1 VKLPPSIAAC
11 LFVGFILWLI
21 RRYSKEA
28 GAMSYGLW
36 VPFIWVAIN
45 ISRSV
50 GYWFVNG
57 TEAAKSEIVDISQG
71 SFIDRYTYLFLII
84 IGLLVLSQR
93 RINWSSLL
101 ASGRWLWIFYFY
113 LLLSVL
119 WSDYTFISF
128 KRWFKD
134 AGDLIMILIIVSE
147 KDPIEA
153 IRWIFVRC
161 AYLLIPLSVLF
172 IKWYPDIGRYYNNWT
187 WTTCY
192 CGITLGKNQL
202 GLLCM
207 LSGLFLLWQMVDVYP
222 ARGIRTSLRNLWPD
236 LLVLVMC
243 LWMLWIAESATA
255 LFSFLLGAVIL
266 FGTRLRVIRSNFG
279 SLGWVLAGV
288 ALLMLLFTVSSGFR
302 GMIAGLLGRDVTLT
316 TRTEIWERALELKTN
331 PLLGSG
337 FFSTWL
343 TPEAASMVE
352 EWGGLAHAHNGYL
365 ETYLNSGAIG
375 VLLLLAVL
383 VSAGKNAKS
392 QLYQRSTA
400 GYLFISLF
408 LAALFY
414 NYTEVTFNRSNVVG
428 MLVWLMSA
436 SGAAIISAPEGE
448 VVPTETE
455 SSSSFANVSAL
466 VGDESSLRS
475 SESEWSQVL

>member
-1 VKLPPSIAAC
+1 
-11 LFVGFILWLI
+11 
-21 RRYSKEA
+21 
-28 GAMSYGLW
+28 
-36 VPFIWVAIN
+36 
-45 ISRSV
+45 
-50 GYWFVNG
+50 
-57 TEAAKSEIVDISQG
+57 
-71 SFIDRYTYLFLII
+71 
-84 IGLLVLSQR
+84 
-93 RINWSSLL
+93 
-101 ASGRWLWIFYFY
+101 
-113 LLLSVL
+113 
-119 WSDYTFISF
+119 
-128 KRWFKD
+128 
-134 AGDLIMILIIVSE
+134 
-147 KDPIEA
+147 
-153 IRWIFVRC
+153 
-161 AYLLIPLSVLF
+161 
-172 IKWYPDIGRYYNNWT
+172 
-187 WTTCY
+187 
-192 CGITLGKNQL
+192 
-202 GLLCM
+202 M
-207 LSGLFLLWQMVDVYP
+207 LSGLFLLWQIVDVFP
-222 ARGIRTSLRNLWPD
+222 ARGIKTSLRNLWPD

-255 LFSFLLGAVIL
+255 LSCFVLGAVIF
-266 FGTRLRVIRSNFG
+266 FGTRLRLIRRNFTN
-279 SLGWVLAGV
+279 LGWVLAGV

-302 GMIAGLLGRDVTLT
+302 GTIAGALGRDVTLT

-383 VSAGKNAKS
+383 VSAGKNAKR

-428 MLVWLMSA
+428 MLLWLMSA
-436 SGAAIISAPEGE
+436 SGAAIISDPERE
-448 VVPTETE
+448 VILTETE

-466 VGDESSLRS
+466 VDNESRLRS
-475 SESEWSQVL
+475 SESEWTQVV

>member
-11 LFVGFILWLI
+11 LFVGFILWLF

-45 ISRSV
+45 VSRPI

-57 TEAAKSEIVDISQG
+57 TEAAASEAIELSQG
-71 SFIDRYTYLFLII
+71 SFIDRNTYLILICA
-84 IGLLVLSQR
+84 GVFVLLR
-93 RINWSSLL
+93 RRVNWSSFL

-134 AGDLIMILIIVSE
+134 AGDLVMILIILSE

-153 IRWIFVRC
+153 IRGIFIRC
-161 AYLLIPLSVLF
+161 AYLLVPLSVLF
-172 IKWYPDIGRYYNNWT
+172 IKWYPDIGRYYNHWT
-187 WTTCY
+187 WTTGY
-192 CGITLGKNQL
+192 SGITLGKNQL

-207 LSGLFLLWQMVDVYP
+207 LSGLFLLWQIVDVYP
-222 ARGIRTSLRNLWPD
+222 ARGMKTRLRNLWPD

-243 LWMLWIAESATA
+243 LWMLWIAGSATA
-255 LFSFLLGAVIL
+255 SFSFVLGAIVF

-302 GMIAGLLGRDVTLT
+302 GTIAGALGRDVTLT

-331 PLLGSG
+331 PLIGSG

-343 TPEAASMVE
+343 APEAASMVK

-383 VSAGKNAKS
+383 ASAGKNAKR

-408 LAALFY
+408 LVALFY

-428 MLVWLMSA
+428 MFLWLMSA
-436 SGAAIISAPEGE
+436 YGVAVTSEQDRE
-448 VVPTETE
+448 VILTDVGK
-455 SSSSFANVSAL
+455 SSSFANIPAL
-466 VGDESSLRS
+466 ADEHSPVT
-475 SESEWSQVL
+475 EC

>member
-1 VKLPPSIAAC
+1 MKLPPSIAAC
-11 LFVGFILWLI
+11 LFVGFILWLF

-45 ISRSV
+45 VSRPI

-57 TEAAKSEIVDISQG
+57 TEAAASETIDLSQG
-71 SFIDRYTYLFLII
+71 SFIDRNTYLILICA
-84 IGLLVLSQR
+84 GVFVLLR
-93 RINWSSLL
+93 RRVNWSSFL

-134 AGDLIMILIIVSE
+134 AGDLVMILIILSE

-153 IRWIFVRC
+153 IRGIFIRC
-161 AYLLIPLSVLF
+161 AYLLVPLSVLF
-172 IKWYPDIGRYYNNWT
+172 IKWYPDIGRYYNHWT
-187 WTTCY
+187 WTTGY
-192 CGITLGKNQL
+192 SGITLGKNQL

-207 LSGLFLLWQMVDVYP
+207 LSGLFLLWQIVDVYP
-222 ARGIRTSLRNLWPD
+222 ARGMKTRLRNLWPD

-243 LWMLWIAESATA
+243 LWMLWIAGSATA
-255 LFSFLLGAVIL
+255 SFSFVLGAIVF

-302 GMIAGLLGRDVTLT
+302 GTIAGALGRDVTLT

-331 PLLGSG
+331 PLIGSG

-343 TPEAASMVE
+343 APEAASMVK

-383 VSAGKNAKS
+383 ASAGKNAKR

-408 LAALFY
+408 LVALFY

-428 MLVWLMSA
+428 MFLWLMSA
-436 SGAAIISAPEGE
+436 YGVAVTSEQDRE
-448 VVPTETE
+448 VILTDVGK
-455 SSSSFANVSAL
+455 SSSFANIPAL
-466 VGDESSLRS
+466 ADEHSPVT
-475 SESEWSQVL
+475 EC

>member
-1 VKLPPSIAAC
+1 
-11 LFVGFILWLI
+11 
-21 RRYSKEA
+21 
-28 GAMSYGLW
+28 MSYGLW

-45 ISRSV
+45 VSRPV
-50 GYWFVNG
+50 GYWFVGG
-57 TEAAKSEIVDISQG
+57 TEAAKSEIIDISQG
-71 SFIDRYTYLFLII
+71 SFIDRNTYLFLII
-84 IGLLVLSQR
+84 IGLVVLSQR
-93 RINWSSLL
+93 RINWSSIL

-119 WSDYTFISF
+119 WSDYPFISF

-134 AGDLIMILIIVSE
+134 AGDLVMILIILSE

-153 IRWIFVRC
+153 IRGIFIRC
-161 AYLLIPLSVLF
+161 AYLLVPLSVLF
-172 IKWYPDIGRYYNNWT
+172 IKWYPDIGRYYEHWVWN
-187 WTTCY
+187 TCY

-207 LSGLFLLWQMVDVYP
+207 LSGLFLLWQIVDVYP
-222 ARGIRTSLRNLWPD
+222 DRGIKTRFRNLWPD
-236 LLVLVMC
+236 LLVLAMC
-243 LWMLWIAESATA
+243 LWMLWIADSATA
-255 LFSFLLGAVIL
+255 LFGFVLGAVI
-266 FGTRLRVIRSNFG
+266 FFATRLRLIRRNFRN
-279 SLGWVLAGV
+279 LGWVLASV

-302 GMIAGLLGRDVTLT
+302 ETIAGALGRDVTLT

-343 TPEAASMVE
+343 APEAASMVK

-383 VSAGKNAKS
+383 VSAGKNAKR

-408 LAALFY
+408 LAALLY

-428 MLVWLMSA
+428 MLLWLMSA
-436 SGAAIISAPEGE
+436 SGAAISSGAEKE
-448 VVPTETE
+448 ALPTDVGN
-455 SSSSFANVSAL
+455 SSSFATVSAL
-466 VGDESSLRS
+466 EFTRP
-475 SESEWSQVL
+475 

>member
-1 VKLPPSIAAC
+1 MKLPPTIAAC
-11 LFVGFILWLI
+11 LFVGFILWLF

-45 ISRSV
+45 VSRPI

-57 TEAAKSEIVDISQG
+57 TEAAVSETSDLSQG
-71 SFIDRYTYLFLII
+71 SFIDRNTYLILICA
-84 IGLLVLSQR
+84 GVFVLLR
-93 RINWSSLL
+93 RRVNWSSFL

-134 AGDLIMILIIVSE
+134 AGDLVMILIILSE

-153 IRWIFVRC
+153 IRGIFIRC
-161 AYLLIPLSVLF
+161 AYVLIPLSVLF
-172 IKWYPDIGRYYNNWT
+172 IKWYPDIGRYYNHWT
-187 WTTCY
+187 WTTGY
-192 CGITLGKNQL
+192 SGITLGKNQL

-207 LSGLFLLWQMVDVYP
+207 LSGLFLLWQIVDVYP
-222 ARGIRTSLRNLWPD
+222 ARGMKTRLRNLWPD

-243 LWMLWIAESATA
+243 LWMLWIAGSATA
-255 LFSFLLGAVIL
+255 LFSFVLGAVVF
-266 FGTRLRVIRSNFG
+266 FGTRLRLIRSNFG
-279 SLGWVLAGV
+279 SLGWVLACV

-302 GMIAGLLGRDVTLT
+302 GTIAGALGRDVTLT

-343 TPEAASMVE
+343 APKAASMVE

-383 VSAGKNAKS
+383 VSAGKNAKR

-408 LAALFY
+408 LVALFY
-414 NYTEVTFNRSNVVG
+414 NYTEVTLNRSNVVG
-428 MLVWLMSA
+428 MLLWLMSA
-436 SGAAIISAPEGE
+436 YGVAVISEQDRE
-448 VVPTETE
+448 VILTDVGK
-455 SSSSFANVSAL
+455 SSSFANIPAL
-466 VGDESSLRS
+466 ANEHSPVTEC
-475 SESEWSQVL
+475 